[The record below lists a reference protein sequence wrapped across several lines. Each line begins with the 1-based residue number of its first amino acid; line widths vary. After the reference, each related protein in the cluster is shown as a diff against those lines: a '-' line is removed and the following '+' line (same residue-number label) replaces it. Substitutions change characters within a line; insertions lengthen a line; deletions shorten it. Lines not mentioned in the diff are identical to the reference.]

1 MISSLEYNT
10 ERNQLNIPE
19 YGRHIQKLVEH
30 CKAMETKEERN
41 RMANAIVGVMGNLN
55 PHLRDIE
62 DFQTKLWDQLF
73 VIADFDL
80 DVDSPYPIPDRETL
94 NAHPDRMSYPQKG
107 PRYRFYGNNIQGM
120 IDVALGWERGEKRE
134 ALTFIIANHMKKSF
148 LNWNKD
154 SVDDSVIFKHLF
166 EMSGGEI
173 NLAAKDEDLLES
185 KALIYRNTS
194 THRSTNNNSNNNN
207 RRNNNSK
214 KSSHRSSNSSNN
226 NNNNNNRRRRN

>member
-30 CKAMETKEERN
+30 CKALPTKEERN
-41 RMANAIVGVMGNLN
+41 KMANAIVGVMGNLN

-62 DFQTKLWDQLF
+62 DFQHKLWDQIF

-80 DVDSPYPIPDRETL
+80 DVDSPYPKPDPEEL
-94 NAHPDRMSYPQKG
+94 NAHPERMPYPQKR
-107 PRYRFYGNNIQGM
+107 PKYRFYGNNIQGM
-120 IDVALGWERGEKRE
+120 INVALGWEKGEKRE

-166 EMSGGEI
+166 EMSNGEI

-185 KALIYRNTS
+185 KALIYRNTN
-194 THRSTNNNSNNNN
+194 THRSNNSHRRGNGKKNN
-207 RRNNNSK
+207 R
-214 KSSHRSSNSSNN
+214 
-226 NNNNNNRRRRN
+226 NNNNNRRRRN

>member
-30 CKAMETKEERN
+30 CKSLEDPAERN

-55 PHLRDIE
+55 PHLRDVA
-62 DFQTKLWDQLF
+62 DFQHKLWDQLF
-73 VIADFDL
+73 IIADFDL
-80 DVDSPYPIPDRETL
+80 DVDSPFPKPTREEL
-94 NAHPDRMSYPQKG
+94 QAQPPRMPYPQKK
-107 PRYRFYGNNIQGM
+107 PRYRFYGNNIQSM
-120 IDVALGWERGEKRE
+120 INVALSWEKGEKRE

-154 SVDDSVIFKHLF
+154 SVDDAVIFKHLF
-166 EMSGGEI
+166 ELSNGEI

-185 KALIYRNTS
+185 KSLIYRNTN
-194 THRSTNNNSNNNN
+194 THRSRNNNNNNN
-207 RRNNNSK
+207 RGRSK
-214 KSSHRSSNSSNN
+214 KGSNR
-226 NNNNNNRRRRN
+226 NNNNRRRRN

>member
-1 MISSLEYNT
+1 VISSLEYNT

-30 CKAMETKEERN
+30 CKTLPTKEERN

-62 DFQTKLWDQLF
+62 DFQHKLWDQLF
-73 VIADFDL
+73 VIAGFDI
-80 DVDSPYPIPDRETL
+80 DVDSPYPIPNEEVL
-94 NAHPDRMSYPQKG
+94 NAHPDRMPYPQKS
-107 PRYRFYGNNIQGM
+107 PKYRFYGNNIQGM
-120 IDVALGWERGEKRE
+120 IDVALGWEKGEKRE

-194 THRSTNNNSNNNN
+194 THRSNNNNNNS
-207 RRNNNSK
+207 RRSNGK
-214 KSSHRSSNSSNN
+214 KSNHR